1 MIDPT
6 MNESRQRPQLW
17 RIAVVIALAM
27 PAASLVGACTPIGA
41 AAGAGATAGS
51 LSVQERGFKTGVK
64 DTVILAKINQSWLE
78 HDFNIFAKIT
88 AKVVEGRV
96 LLTGTVPKIDNRIDA
111 VRLTWQIEGVNVV
124 LNEIEISD
132 QSDLLDVTRDAWV
145 TAQLRLKLTV
155 DGKIKAINYAID
167 TVNGVVYLMGIAQD
181 STELERVTA
190 HARNLNYVRRIVS
203 YVRLKNESGAKAGST

>member
-1 MIDPT
+1 
-6 MNESRQRPQLW
+6 
-17 RIAVVIALAM
+17 M

-64 DTVILAKINQSWLE
+64 DTVVLAKINQSWLE

-111 VRLTWQIEGVNVV
+111 VRLTWQIEGVNEV

-167 TVNGVVYLMGIAQD
+167 TVKGVVYLMGIAQD

>member
-1 MIDPT
+1 
-6 MNESRQRPQLW
+6 MNQPRQRPQLW

-41 AAGAGATAGS
+41 AAGVGATVGT
-51 LSVQERGFKTGVK
+51 LSAQERGFKTGVK
-64 DTVILAKINQSWLE
+64 DAVILAKISQSWLE

-96 LLTGTVPKIDNRIDA
+96 LLTGAVPKTDNRIDA
-111 VRLTWQIEGVNVV
+111 VRLTWRVEGVSEV
-124 LNEIEISD
+124 LNEIEVSD

-145 TAQLRLKLTV
+145 STQLRIKLAV
-155 DGKIKAINYAID
+155 DSKIKAINYAID

-203 YVRLKNESGAKAGST
+203 YVRLKNEAGTKAGST